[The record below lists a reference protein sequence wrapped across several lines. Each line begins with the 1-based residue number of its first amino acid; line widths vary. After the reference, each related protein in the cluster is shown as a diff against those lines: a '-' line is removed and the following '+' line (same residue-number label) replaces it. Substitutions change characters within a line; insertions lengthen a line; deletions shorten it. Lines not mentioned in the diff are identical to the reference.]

1 MFLRAAVVCVLVLV
15 AAASLRAAPGL
26 TAGQTAGQTAPASLP
41 ASVLPPGSSGEDI
54 YRLACAACHGAD
66 GAGVP
71 RAALGFEQP
80 VPDFTDCQFATGE
93 PFPDWVAVVHEGGPI
108 RGLDRHMPRFG
119 DALSVEE
126 IERVV
131 RYLWTFCTEPGWP
144 RGDLN
149 FPRPLFT
156 EKAFPENEAV
166 LTTVVNGRGPKG
178 IGNELVYERRVGRR
192 SQFEVILPFNIQQDS
207 PTTGAARWNRGLGD
221 VALGFKHALYAS
233 VDTGRIVSAGGE
245 IVLPTGKES
254 AGLGSGVTVFEPFV
268 LAGQAIGSTGFA
280 QIHAALELPSD
291 RSKASREAFVRTA
304 VGASLLQDRGFG
316 RAWTPILE
324 VLWARPEGERSE
336 WDLVPQMQVTLSKL
350 QHVAIGAGVR
360 IPLNGRG
367 ERHPQAVTYLLWD
380 WFDGGF
386 LDFWR

>member
-1 MFLRAAVVCVLVLV
+1 MFYRAAAVCLLLL
-15 AAASLRAAPGL
+15 AAAGSLRAA
-26 TAGQTAGQTAPASLP
+26 QEPAALP
-41 ASVLPPGSSGEDI
+41 ASVLPPASSGEDI
-54 YRLACAACHGAD
+54 YRVACAACHGSD
-66 GAGVP
+66 GAGLP
-71 RAALGFEQP
+71 RGAVGFEQE

-119 DALSVEE
+119 DALSVDE

-131 RYLWTFCTEPGWP
+131 RHLWTFCTEPGWP

-149 FPRPLFT
+149 FPRALFT

-166 LTTVVNGRGPKG
+166 LTTVVNGGGPKG
-178 IGNELVYERRVGRR
+178 IGNTVVYEHRIGRR
-192 SQFEVILPFNIQQDS
+192 SQFEVIVPLDLIQDS
-207 PTTGAARWNRGLGD
+207 DPAGAARWSRGLGD
-221 VALGFKHALYAS
+221 LALGFKHALYAS
-233 VDTGRIVSAGGE
+233 VETGRIVSAGGE
-245 IVLPTGKES
+245 VVLPTGKE
-254 AGLGSGVTVFEPFV
+254 ANGLGGGVTVFEPFV

-291 RSKASREAFVRTA
+291 RSKAPREAFVRTA

-316 RAWTPILE
+316 RAWTPLLE
-324 VLWARPEGERSE
+324 VLWARPEGARSE

-350 QHVAIGAGVR
+350 QHVAISAGVR
-360 IPLNGRG
+360 IPLNDRA
-367 ERHPQAVTYLLWD
+367 ERHPQVVTYLLWD